1 MSYKLINWPPA
12 PSSPRLALWAVCLV
26 GLTLMPTLPLS
37 AQPVPSAKAAPPP
50 VMPFYSAEQA
60 MTGLYT
66 YHLPPLSKRFVA
78 EADGLVAATDQY
90 CQVLPTLA
98 ASYASQQVA
107 RAPLLTQ
114 WQQTMVAWEALSTP
128 AVGPVVLRRSQRE
141 IDFWPTRPELLNK
154 ALVKAPQTLAD
165 MERIGTLAKGLP
177 AMELLL
183 AQWRPLEPGRVR
195 VFDGRAPQPGKPL
208 PQLPY
213 VPPTM
218 PAATCQYLSLLAQGI
233 QVEAQALQTDLAPWA
248 AKDWSSAPEATSAA
262 MAEWVNQ
269 WLAGVERLRWAHLE
283 KPIKANQTLG
293 NALIGNP
300 VLFARLGREANLAA
314 WRAQWQSLLA
324 QARLTPAQYQS
335 APEPGQ
341 ALLPIEALLYG
352 KGHIAL
358 AQRFAKTLDEVS
370 ARMDKL
376 TPQAPPRAVDQRALL
391 ALAQSLKAVTVLY
404 QAEVASALDIPLG
417 FSDADGD

>member
-1 MSYKLINWPPA
+1 M
-12 PSSPRLALWAVCLV
+12 R
-26 GLTLMPTLPLS
+26 
-37 AQPVPSAKAAPPP
+37 
-50 VMPFYSAEQA
+50 
-60 MTGLYT
+60 
-66 YHLPPLSKRFVA
+66 
-78 EADGLVAATDQY
+78 
-90 CQVLPTLA
+90 
-98 ASYASQQVA
+98 
-107 RAPLLTQ
+107 
-114 WQQTMVAWEALSTP
+114 
-128 AVGPVVLRRSQRE
+128 
-141 IDFWPTRPELLNK
+141 
-154 ALVKAPQTLAD
+154 
-165 MERIGTLAKGLP
+165 
-177 AMELLL
+177 
-183 AQWRPLEPGRVR
+183 
-195 VFDGRAPQPGKPL
+195 
-208 PQLPY
+208 
-213 VPPTM
+213 
-218 PAATCQYLSLLAQGI
+218 QYLSLLAQGI

-248 AKDWSSAPEATSAA
+248 TKDWSSAPEVTSAA

-293 NALIGNP
+293 NAMKGNP
-300 VLFARLGREANLAA
+300 VLFARLGREANLVA

-324 QARLTPAQYQS
+324 QARLTPAQYLS